1 MKQCSG
7 AEVFLKLQLLR
18 HVVVFMYISLG
29 KHTQTSCRA
38 LFRCNPSKEK
48 KKSEVRAG
56 QSFLCALQA
65 LIYKYVFIW
74 H

>member
-38 LFRCNPSKEK
+38 LFHCNPSKEK
-48 KKSEVRAG
+48 KSLKSERGRVFSVRCR
-56 QSFLCALQA
+56 L
-65 LIYKYVFIW
+65 
-74 H
+74 